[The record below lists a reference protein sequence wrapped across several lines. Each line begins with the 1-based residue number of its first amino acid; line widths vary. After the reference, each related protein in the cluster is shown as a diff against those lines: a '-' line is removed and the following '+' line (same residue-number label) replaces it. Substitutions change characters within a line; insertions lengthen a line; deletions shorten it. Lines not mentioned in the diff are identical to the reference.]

1 MSSAKEWRLGGGLET
16 MPIYFALFFE
26 TGYLVVLSS
35 LCPTHTRICQVKV
48 SFFFLFFL
56 HILGGQG
63 ISWDVTFV
71 PVIKM
76 AARAPAIAYKFQAPG
91 CKREEEEGARRD
103 PN

>member
-1 MSSAKEWRLGGGLET
+1 

-63 ISWDVTFV
+63 SVNFLIRCSR
-71 PVIKM
+71 
-76 AARAPAIAYKFQAPG
+76 AAPRVSSG
-91 CKREEEEGARRD
+91 V
-103 PN
+103 